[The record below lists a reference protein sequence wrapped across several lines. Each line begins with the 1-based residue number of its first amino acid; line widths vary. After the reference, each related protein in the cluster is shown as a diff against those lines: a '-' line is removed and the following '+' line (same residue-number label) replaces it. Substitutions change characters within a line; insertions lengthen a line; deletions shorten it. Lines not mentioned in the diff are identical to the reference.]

1 MTKNANTK
9 PASETLDQE
18 VNELRTRLEWLDEER
33 RKSARK
39 LAELEQRSELQE
51 RELTG
56 RDRRIQELEKQ
67 LSQASSQLSR
77 IPMID
82 TQLSQFRDDIVKMI
96 EQYDKRRIE
105 AEREL
110 DRLRRVEHEAVGRE
124 ITDIRKELPAIG
136 RLEQELPL
144 RQAEDAR
151 LANLIG
157 VQQNTMTQMATQV
170 DNVERS
176 LTFLEEK
183 ERQDS
188 RNIAEMQAT
197 LLEIN
202 KRWEPLND
210 RLSIL
215 GQNLSKVQTTAQNTG
230 ESQALLRKSISDWT
244 EQVQI
249 GEHERNQRLAGW
261 QRTMDDHATS
271 LERFTADWVNF
282 NNQYNESRAAVAAMN
297 ALQTH
302 LEKQQREANELVRVE
317 SKRMES
323 RWDQFQGEDARKWKN
338 FEADALQ
345 RLAISDRR
353 ERELREQLHTLEEEL
368 ERLGQELGQIL
379 RVQIAQSEAI
389 KKWPLTWLDEV
400 EKALEQNPNRRRQPA
415 LVPVRED

>member
-9 PASETLDQE
+9 PSSETLDQE

-151 LANLIG
+151 LSTLIG
-157 VQQNTMTQMATQV
+157 VQQNTMTQMATQI

>member
-1 MTKNANTK
+1 MTKNANSK
-9 PASETLDQE
+9 PVSETLDQE

-144 RQAEDAR
+144 RQAEDTR

>member
-151 LANLIG
+151 LSTLIG
-157 VQQNTMTQMATQV
+157 VQQNTMTQMATQI

-197 LLEIN
+197 LLDIN

>member
-9 PASETLDQE
+9 PSSETLDQE

-144 RQAEDAR
+144 RQAEDTR

-176 LTFLEEK
+176 LAFLEEK

>member
-9 PASETLDQE
+9 PSSETLDQE

-151 LANLIG
+151 LSTLIG

>member
-144 RQAEDAR
+144 RQAEDTR

-176 LTFLEEK
+176 LAFLEEK

>member
-51 RELTG
+51 RELAG

-151 LANLIG
+151 LSTLIG